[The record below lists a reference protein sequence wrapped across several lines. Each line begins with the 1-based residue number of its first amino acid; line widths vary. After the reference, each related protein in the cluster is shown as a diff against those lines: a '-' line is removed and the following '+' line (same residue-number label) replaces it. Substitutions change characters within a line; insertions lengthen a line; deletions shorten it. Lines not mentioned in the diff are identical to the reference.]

1 MKKKYFINANIID
14 PKNSL
19 NEKGGL
25 IINEEGK
32 IEAVGKKVNKN
43 NIPSREKYIDVR
55 ENYIFPG
62 LVDMR
67 VFVGEPGYE
76 YKENFRTLS
85 NAALCGGVTSVVTMP
100 NTNPVIDNVSMV
112 DFLKR
117 RGRDKSKINIFPT
130 ASLTK
135 NLEGT
140 NMTEFGLLQKKG
152 IIGFTDGFKTIQN
165 SRLMSRIMS
174 SANDLGSLIM
184 QHAEDSE
191 LAEYGMV
198 NDGIISTK
206 LGLQGIPDIAEKI
219 IIERDLTLLEEYNCR
234 YHISQISSAKS
245 IDIIKLKKQN
255 LKFSC
260 GVSINNL
267 SLNAN
272 DIGDFKTL
280 SNAALSGGVTSV
292 VTMPNT
298 NPVIDNVSMVD
309 FLKRRGRDKSKINIF
324 PTASLTKNLEG
335 TNMTEFGLLQK
346 KGIIGFTD
354 GLKTIQ
360 NSRLMSRIMNSAA
373 DLKCLIM
380 QHAED
385 SDLAKYGMV
394 NDGIIST
401 KLGLQGIPD
410 IAEKIIIERDLTLL
424 EEYSCRYH
432 ISQISSEK
440 SVDIIE
446 IKKQNLKFSCGVS
459 INNLS
464 LNEND
469 IGNFRTFLKLSPP
482 LRREEDRVSLV
493 EGLNKK
499 VIDVIVSDHKPEDEE
514 QKRLTFAQAA
524 SGSSGIETL
533 LALSLELYHNESIKL
548 ETIIQAL
555 TFNPAKILKINKGNL
570 DIGNDAD
577 FCIVDINKPWIV
589 KKDNLISKSK
599 NTSID
604 DKKLQGKVTNTFVN
618 GVELFKL

>member
-32 IEAVGKKVNKN
+32 IEAAGKKVNKN
-43 NIPSREKYIDVR
+43 NIPSREKYIDVK

-76 YKENFRTLS
+76 YKENFR
-85 NAALCGGVTSVVTMP
+85 
-100 NTNPVIDNVSMV
+100 
-112 DFLKR
+112 
-117 RGRDKSKINIFPT
+117 
-130 ASLTK
+130 
-135 NLEGT
+135 
-140 NMTEFGLLQKKG
+140 
-152 IIGFTDGFKTIQN
+152 
-165 SRLMSRIMS
+165 
-174 SANDLGSLIM
+174 
-184 QHAEDSE
+184 
-191 LAEYGMV
+191 
-198 NDGIISTK
+198 
-206 LGLQGIPDIAEKI
+206 
-219 IIERDLTLLEEYNCR
+219 
-234 YHISQISSAKS
+234 
-245 IDIIKLKKQN
+245 
-255 LKFSC
+255 
-260 GVSINNL
+260 
-267 SLNAN
+267 
-272 DIGDFKTL
+272 TL

-360 NSRLMSRIMNSAA
+360 NTRLMSRIMKSAHDLNS
-373 DLKCLIM
+373 LIL

-385 SDLAKYGMV
+385 LELSKYGMI
-394 NDGIIST
+394 NDGIFST

-410 IAEKIIIERDLTLL
+410 LAELIIIERDLTLL
-424 EEYSCRYH
+424 ENIKCRYH
-432 ISQISSEK
+432 ISQISSKK
-440 SVDIIE
+440 SVE
-446 IKKQNLKFSCGVS
+446 IVNERKQKVKFTCGVS

-469 IGNFRTFLKLSPP
+469 IGDFRTFLKLSPP
-482 LRREEDRVSLV
+482 LRTEEDRMSLV
-493 EGLNKK
+493 DGLNNKT
-499 VIDVIVSDHKPEDEE
+499 IDVIVSDHKPEDEE

-524 SGSSGIETL
+524 TGSSGIETL
-533 LALSLELYHNESIKL
+533 LPLSLELYHNGSVKL

-555 TFNPAKILKINKGNL
+555 TSNPAKILKINKGNL
-570 DIGNDAD
+570 TIGNNAD

-589 KKDNLISKSK
+589 KKEKLISKSK
-599 NTSID
+599 NTSIEN
-604 DKKLQGKVTNTFVN
+604 KKLQGKVTNTFVK